1 MVFNRI
7 QGTDGI
13 RGPVCLAEKSSST
26 GPIEALLNEGI
37 LTDELFELYTYS
49 FCKELLD
56 TCFAAK
62 NDMAVIG
69 WDPRDSSGR
78 FNQAAVNGI
87 RKAGMSAAVVD
98 ILPTP
103 AISLYQLKVGAAC
116 GFVLTASHNRADQ
129 NGIKIFLGHS
139 NLKLL
144 PEDDKRLT
152 QRCLSLNYEELRS
165 IPLTG
170 GISNEHQQARKLF
183 IDFIADQ
190 ANNWLQKD
198 VLNEVTVIV
207 DAANGAFSHLVRDI
221 LNYEG
226 CRIEFINCEPS
237 RGINSCSGVADLEGL
252 SEINAD
258 EIVNGAFA
266 EYEALRRI
274 LSIGRAQN
282 TAHQNRPGMVFGF
295 VFDGDGDRCFLLSYD
310 HHMDQV
316 NVLGGDVQAFL
327 QAKLLKQKNNW
338 NKPPLYLNT
347 VESDI
352 EAERAARSAGFETKQ
367 CAVGDKWIL
376 WESFLSQ
383 WKCRKQYYLEKV
395 DDPEF
400 QALTIQADTKLEQM
414 QNSSSFDAISATN
427 SVLSVEKW
435 LLEKKRNELVN
446 LAYSHA
452 CEISNNCFAIGS
464 EESGHLI
471 TLGKIKSGEMIRPV
485 FIGNGIKCALNSMA
499 AILQLIPD
507 IKQQQYFQWLSNP
520 FPSGYQKSLQ
530 VYYVDKSLL
539 YEESVMRKRLQD
551 LLLENLNWPGMEK
564 KIEQNQQ
571 EPQMLMIRV
580 FQHSLPV
587 AMVYVRNSG
596 TEDKLALYLR
606 GSIKLTDQLD
616 SLAKKIY
623 GYLMIS
629 FKNKNSLMA
638 RAEQSILHSLSHET
652 RQTIELKGPEFEK
665 VPIDRLLHEMSSR
678 QKLIK
683 KDKGMWCITNLGRT
697 LINHSEHSE

>member
-1 MVFNRI
+1 MAINSI

-13 RGPVCLAEKSSST
+13 RGPVRFAKKSSSP
-26 GPIEALLNEGI
+26 GPIEALLNEGV
-37 LTDELFELYTYS
+37 LTEELFELYTYS
-49 FCKELLD
+49 FCQELLD
-56 TCFAAK
+56 VGFATN
-62 NDMAVIG
+62 NDIAVIG

-87 RKAGMSAAVVD
+87 RKAGMTAAVVD

-103 AISLYQLKVGAAC
+103 AISLYQLKAGAAC

-144 PEDDKRLT
+144 PQDDKRLT
-152 QRCLSLNYEELRS
+152 QRCLNLDYGELRT

-170 GISNEHQQARKLF
+170 AISNEHQQARKLF
-183 IDFIADQ
+183 IDFVSDQ

-198 VLNEVTVIV
+198 LLNGVTVIV
-207 DAANGAFSHLVRDI
+207 DAANGAFSHLVKDI
-221 LNYEG
+221 LNFEG
-226 CRIEFINCEPS
+226 CKIEFFNCEPS
-237 RGINSCSGVADLEGL
+237 QGINFCSGVADLEGI
-252 SEINAD
+252 SEIHAD

-266 EYEALRRI
+266 EYEALNRI
-274 LSIGRAQN
+274 LSIGREHN
-282 TAHQNRPGMVFGF
+282 SVNQNRLGLVFGF
-295 VFDGDGDRCFLLSYD
+295 VFDGDGDRCFLLNYD
-310 HHMDQV
+310 PHMDQV
-316 NVLGGDVQAFL
+316 KVLGGDLQAFF
-327 QAKLLKQKNNW
+327 QAKLLKQKLKW

-352 EAERAARSAGFETKQ
+352 EAERAARSAGYKTKQ

-376 WESFLSQ
+376 WETFLCQ

-395 DDPEF
+395 DDTEF
-400 QALTIQADTKLEQM
+400 QTLTIQADTKLEQM
-414 QNSSSFDAISATN
+414 QNNSTFDAISATN
-427 SVLSVEKW
+427 SVLSLEKW
-435 LLEKKRNELVN
+435 LLENNRNELVN

-452 CEISNNCFAIGS
+452 CEIRNTCFAIGN

-471 TLGKIKSGEMIRPV
+471 TFGKLKSGKMIRPV

-507 IKQQQYFQWLSNP
+507 KEQQQYFQWLSNP
-520 FPSGYQKSLQ
+520 YPSGYQKSLQ

-539 YEESVMRKRLQD
+539 CEESAMRKQLQG
-551 LLLENLNWPGMEK
+551 LLLENLNWSDMEI
-564 KIEQNQQ
+564 KIDQNQQ

-580 FQHSLPV
+580 FQYNLPV

-606 GSIKLTDQLD
+606 GSTKLTEQLD
-616 SLAKKIY
+616 SLAKKVY
-623 GYLMIS
+623 SYLMIS

-638 RAEQSILHSLSHET
+638 RAEQSVLHSLSHET
-652 RQTIELKGPEFEK
+652 RHIIELKGQEFEK

-683 KDKGMWCITNLGRT
+683 KDKGMWCITDLGRT

>member
-1 MVFNRI
+1 MAINRI

-13 RGPVCLAEKSSST
+13 RGPVCLSENSSSL

-37 LTDELFELYTYS
+37 LTEELFELYTYS
-49 FCKELLD
+49 FCQELLD
-56 TCFAAK
+56 MGFAAN
-62 NDMAVIG
+62 NDIAVIG

-87 RKAGMSAAVVD
+87 RKAGMTAAVVD
-98 ILPTP
+98 VLPTP

-152 QRCLSLNYEELRS
+152 QRCLNLDYEELRT

-170 GISNEHQQARKLF
+170 EISNEHQQARKLF
-183 IDFIADQ
+183 IDFVADQ

-198 VLNEVTVIV
+198 LLNGVTVIV
-207 DAANGAFSHLVRDI
+207 DAANGAFSHLVKDI
-221 LNYEG
+221 LNFEG
-226 CRIEFINCEPS
+226 CRIEFFNCEPS

-266 EYEALRRI
+266 EYEALSRI
-274 LSIGRAQN
+274 LSIGREHN
-282 TAHQNRPGMVFGF
+282 SAHQNRPGMVFGF
-295 VFDGDGDRCFLLSYD
+295 VFDGDGDRCFLLNYD
-310 HHMDQV
+310 PHMDQV
-316 NVLGGDVQAFL
+316 KVLGGDVQAFL
-327 QAKLLKQKNNW
+327 QAKLLKQKSKW

-376 WESFLSQ
+376 WETFLSQ

-427 SVLSVEKW
+427 SVLSLEKW

-471 TLGKIKSGEMIRPV
+471 TLGKIKSGKMIRPV

-520 FPSGYQKSLQ
+520 YPSGYQKSLQ

-539 YEESVMRKRLQD
+539 CEESVMRKQLQD
-551 LLLENLNWPGMEK
+551 LLLENLNWSEMEI
-564 KIEQNQQ
+564 KIDQNQQ

-580 FQHSLPV
+580 FKHNLPV

-606 GSIKLTDQLD
+606 GSREITDQLD

-638 RAEQSILHSLSHET
+638 IAEKSILYSLKHESK
-652 RQTIELKGPEFEK
+652 QTIELKGQKFEE
-665 VPIDRLLHEMSSR
+665 VPIDRLLHEMSLR

-683 KDKGMWCITNLGRT
+683 KDKGMWCITDLGGT
-697 LINHSEHSE
+697 LINHYERSE

>member
-1 MVFNRI
+1 MAINRI

-13 RGPVCLAEKSSST
+13 RGPVCLAEKSSSP
-26 GPIEALLNEGI
+26 GPIEALLDEGI
-37 LTDELFELYTYS
+37 LTEELFELYTYS
-49 FCKELLD
+49 FCQELLD
-56 TCFAAK
+56 MGFATK
-62 NDMAVIG
+62 NDIAVIG
-69 WDPRDSSGR
+69 WDPRDSSGSY
-78 FNQAAVNGI
+78 NQAAVNGI
-87 RKAGMSAAVVD
+87 RKAGMAAAVVD
-98 ILPTP
+98 VLPTP

-152 QRCLSLNYEELRS
+152 QRCFNLDYAELRK

-170 GISNEHQQARKLF
+170 EISNEHERARKLF
-183 IDFIADQ
+183 IDFVADQ

-198 VLNEVTVIV
+198 LLNEVTVIV
-207 DAANGAFSHLVRDI
+207 DAANGAFSHLVKDI
-221 LNYEG
+221 LNFEG
-226 CRIEFINCEPS
+226 CRIEFFNCDPS

-252 SEINAD
+252 SEINAE
-258 EIVNGAFA
+258 EIVNGTFA
-266 EYEALRRI
+266 EYEALSRI
-274 LSIGRAQN
+274 LSIGREHN
-282 TAHQNRPGMVFGF
+282 TAHQNRPEMVFGF
-295 VFDGDGDRCFLLSYD
+295 VLDGDGDRCFLLNYD
-310 HHMDQV
+310 PHMDQV
-316 NVLGGDVQAFL
+316 KVLGGDVQAFL
-327 QAKLLKQKNNW
+327 QAKLLKQKSKW
-338 NKPPLYLNT
+338 DKPPLYLNT

-352 EAERAARSAGFETKQ
+352 ETERAVRNIGFKTKQ

-383 WKCRKQYYLEKV
+383 WKCRKKYYLEKV
-395 DDPEF
+395 DDPEL
-400 QALTIQADTKLEQM
+400 QTLINQVDTKLEQM

-427 SVLSVEKW
+427 SVLSLEKW

-446 LAYSHA
+446 LAYSSS
-452 CEISNNCFAIGS
+452 CKISNNCFAIGS

-471 TLGKIKSGEMIRPV
+471 TLGKIKSGKMISPV

-499 AILQLIPD
+499 AILQLVPD
-507 IKQQQYFQWLSNP
+507 TEQKQHFKWLRDP
-520 FPSGYQKSLQ
+520 YRSGYKKSLQ

-539 YEESVMRKRLQD
+539 CEESVIRKQLKD
-551 LLLENLNWPGMEK
+551 LLLENLNWPE
-564 KIEQNQQ
+564 IEISIDQNLQ

-580 FQHSLPV
+580 FQHNLPV

-606 GSIKLTDQLD
+606 GSSELTEKLD

-623 GYLMIS
+623 SHLMIS
-629 FKNKNSLMA
+629 FKNNKSLMA
-638 RAEQSILHSLSHET
+638 RAEQSVLHSLNHDK
-652 RQTIELKGPEFEK
+652 RQTIELKGKEFEE

>member
-1 MVFNRI
+1 MAIDRI

-13 RGPVCLAEKSSST
+13 RGPVCLAEKSSSP

-37 LTDELFELYTYS
+37 LTEELFELYTFS
-49 FCKELLD
+49 FCQELLD
-56 TCFAAK
+56 MGFATN
-62 NDMAVIG
+62 NDIAVIG

-78 FNQAAVNGI
+78 FNHAAVNGI
-87 RKAGMSAAVVD
+87 RKAGMTAAVVD

-116 GFVLTASHNRADQ
+116 GFVLTASHNRSDQ

-152 QRCLSLNYEELRS
+152 QRCLNFDYEELRT

-170 GISNEHQQARKLF
+170 EISNEHQQARKLF
-183 IDFIADQ
+183 IDFVADQ
-190 ANNWLQKD
+190 TNNWLKKD
-198 VLNEVTVIV
+198 LLNGVTVIV
-207 DAANGAFSHLVRDI
+207 DAANGAFSHLVKDI
-221 LNYEG
+221 LNFEG
-226 CRIEFINCEPS
+226 CRIEFFNCEPS
-237 RGINSCSGVADLEGL
+237 QGINFCSGVADLEGL

-266 EYEALRRI
+266 EYEALSRI
-274 LSIGRAQN
+274 LSIGRDHSSN
-282 TAHQNRPGMVFGF
+282 HKIKSGIVFGF
-295 VFDGDGDRCFLLSYD
+295 VFDGDGDRCFLLNYD
-310 HHMDQV
+310 PHMDQV
-316 NVLGGDVQAFL
+316 KVLGGDVQAFL
-327 QAKLLKQKNNW
+327 QAKLLRQKSKW

-352 EAERAARSAGFETKQ
+352 EAERAARSEGFETKQ

-376 WESFLSQ
+376 WETFLSQ

-395 DDPEF
+395 HDPEF
-400 QALTIQADTKLEQM
+400 QALTIKADAKLEHM
-414 QNSSSFDAISATN
+414 QNSSSFDAISATDI
-427 SVLSVEKW
+427 VLSLEKW

-452 CEISNNCFAIGS
+452 CEISNNCFAIGN

-471 TLGKIKSGEMIRPV
+471 TLGKIKSTKMIRPV

-499 AILQLIPD
+499 AILQLIPE
-507 IKQQQYFQWLSNP
+507 IKQHQHFQWLSSP
-520 FPSGYQKSLQ
+520 YPSGYQKSLQ

-539 YEESVMRKRLQD
+539 CEESVKRKQLQE
-551 LLLENLNWPGMEK
+551 LFLENLKWSEMEIIIDK
-564 KIEQNQQ
+564 NKQ
-571 EPQMLMIRV
+571 EPQMLLIRV
-580 FQHSLPV
+580 LQNNSPV

-606 GSIKLTDQLD
+606 GRSKLTEQLD
-616 SLAKKIY
+616 SLAKKVY
-623 GYLMIS
+623 SYLLIS
-629 FKNKNSLMA
+629 FKNKKGLMA
-638 RAEQSILHSLSHET
+638 RAEQLILHSLCHET
-652 RQTIELKGPEFEK
+652 RQTIKLNGHEFEK
-665 VPIDRLLHEMSSR
+665 VPIGRLLHEMSSR

-683 KDKGMWCITNLGRT
+683 KDKKMWCITDLGRL
-697 LINHSEHSE
+697 LINQFEHSE

>member
-1 MVFNRI
+1 MAINRI

-13 RGPVCLAEKSSST
+13 RGPVCLAEKSSSP

-37 LTDELFELYTYS
+37 LTEELFELYTYS
-49 FCKELLD
+49 FCQELLD
-56 TCFAAK
+56 IGFAA
-62 NDMAVIG
+62 NNSIAVIG

-87 RKAGMSAAVVD
+87 RKAGMTAAVVD

-116 GFVLTASHNRADQ
+116 GFVLTASHNREDQ

-139 NLKLL
+139 NLKLF

-152 QRCLSLNYEELRS
+152 QRCLNLDYEKLRT

-170 GISNEHQQARKLF
+170 EISNEHQQARKLF
-183 IDFIADQ
+183 IDFVADQ

-198 VLNEVTVIV
+198 LLNGVTVIV
-207 DAANGAFSHLVRDI
+207 DAANGAFSHLVKDI
-221 LNYEG
+221 LNFEG
-226 CRIEFINCEPS
+226 CRIEFFNCDPS
-237 RGINSCSGVADLEGL
+237 LGINSCSGVADLEGL

-266 EYEALRRI
+266 EYEALSRI
-274 LSIGRAQN
+274 LSIGREHN
-282 TAHQNRPGMVFGF
+282 SAHQNRPGMVFGF
-295 VFDGDGDRCFLLSYD
+295 VFDGDGDRCFLLNYD
-310 HHMDQV
+310 SHMDQIK
-316 NVLGGDVQAFL
+316 VLGGDVQAFL
-327 QAKLLKQKNNW
+327 QSKLLKQKSKW

-376 WESFLSQ
+376 WETFLSQ

-395 DDPEF
+395 DDAEF
-400 QALTIQADTKLEQM
+400 QALTIQADTKIEQM
-414 QNSSSFDAISATN
+414 QNSSSFNAISATN
-427 SVLSVEKW
+427 FVLSIEKW

-446 LAYSHA
+446 YAYSHA

-471 TLGKIKSGEMIRPV
+471 TLGKIKSGKMIRPV

-507 IKQQQYFQWLSNP
+507 IKQQKYFQWASNP
-520 FPSGYQKSLQ
+520 YPSGYQKSLQ

-539 YEESVMRKRLQD
+539 CEESVMRKRLQD
-551 LLLENLNWPGMEK
+551 LLLENLNWPEMEV
-564 KIEQNQQ
+564 KIDQNQQ

-580 FQHSLPV
+580 FQHNLPV

-606 GSIKLTDQLD
+606 GGREITDQLD

-638 RAEQSILHSLSHET
+638 IAEKSILYSLKNQAK
-652 RQTIELKGPEFEK
+652 QTIGLEGPEFEK
-665 VPIDRLLHEMSSR
+665 VPIDRLLNEMSSR

-683 KDKGMWCITNLGRT
+683 KDKGMWLITELGRT
-697 LINHSEHSE
+697 LVNHSEHSE

>member
-1 MVFNRI
+1 MAINRI

-13 RGPVCLAEKSSST
+13 RGPVCLAEKSSSP

-37 LTDELFELYTYS
+37 LTEELFELYTYS
-49 FCKELLD
+49 FCQELLD
-56 TCFAAK
+56 MGFAAN
-62 NDMAVIG
+62 NDIAVIG

-87 RKAGMSAAVVD
+87 RKAGMTAAVVD

-152 QRCLSLNYEELRS
+152 QRCLNLDYEELRT

-170 GISNEHQQARKLF
+170 EISNEHQQARKLF
-183 IDFIADQ
+183 IDFVADQ

-198 VLNEVTVIV
+198 LLNGVTVIV
-207 DAANGAFSHLVRDI
+207 DAANGAFSHLVKDI
-221 LNYEG
+221 LNFEG
-226 CRIEFINCEPS
+226 CRIEFFNCEPS

-266 EYEALRRI
+266 EYEALSRI
-274 LSIGRAQN
+274 LSIGRELN
-282 TAHQNRPGMVFGF
+282 SAHQNRPGMVFGF
-295 VFDGDGDRCFLLSYD
+295 VFDGDGDRCFLLNYD
-310 HHMDQV
+310 PHMDQV
-316 NVLGGDVQAFL
+316 KVLGGDVQAFL
-327 QAKLLKQKNNW
+327 QAKLLKQNSKW

-352 EAERAARSAGFETKQ
+352 EVERAARSAGFETKQ

-376 WESFLSQ
+376 WETFLSQ

-427 SVLSVEKW
+427 SVLSLEKW

-452 CEISNNCFAIGS
+452 CEISNNCFAIGN

-471 TLGKIKSGEMIRPV
+471 TLGKIKSGKMIRPV

-520 FPSGYQKSLQ
+520 YPSGYQKSLQ

-539 YEESVMRKRLQD
+539 CEESVMRKQLQD
-551 LLLENLNWPGMEK
+551 LLLENLNWSEMEI
-564 KIEQNQQ
+564 KIDQNQQ

-580 FQHSLPV
+580 FQHNLPV

-606 GSIKLTDQLD
+606 GSSKLTEQLD
-616 SLAKKIY
+616 SLAKKVY
-623 GYLMIS
+623 SYLMIS

-652 RQTIELKGPEFEK
+652 RQTIELKGQEFEE

-683 KDKGMWCITNLGRT
+683 KDKGMWCITDLGRT

>member
-1 MVFNRI
+1 MAINRI

-13 RGPVCLAEKSSST
+13 RGPVCLAEKSSSPS
-26 GPIEALLNEGI
+26 PIEALLNEGI
-37 LTDELFELYTYS
+37 LTEELFELYTYS
-49 FCKELLD
+49 FCQELLD
-56 TCFAAK
+56 MGFAAN
-62 NDMAVIG
+62 NDIAVIG

-87 RKAGMSAAVVD
+87 RKAGMTAAVVD

-144 PEDDKRLT
+144 PDDDKRLT
-152 QRCLSLNYEELRS
+152 QRCLNLDYEQLRT

-170 GISNEHQQARKLF
+170 EISNEHQQARKLF
-183 IDFIADQ
+183 IDFVADQ

-198 VLNEVTVIV
+198 LLNGVTVIV
-207 DAANGAFSHLVRDI
+207 DAANGAFSHLVKDI
-221 LNYEG
+221 LNFEG
-226 CRIEFINCEPS
+226 CRIEFFNCEPS
-237 RGINSCSGVADLEGL
+237 RGINYCSGVADLEGF

-266 EYEALRRI
+266 EYEALSRI
-274 LSIGRAQN
+274 LSIGREHN
-282 TAHQNRPGMVFGF
+282 SAHQNRPGMVFGF
-295 VFDGDGDRCFLLSYD
+295 VFDGDGDRCFLLNYD
-310 HHMDQV
+310 PHMDQIK
-316 NVLGGDVQAFL
+316 VLGGDVQAFL
-327 QAKLLKQKNNW
+327 QAKLLKQKSKW

-376 WESFLSQ
+376 WETFLSQ
-383 WKCRKQYYLEKV
+383 WKCRKQYYLEKY

-400 QALTIQADTKLEQM
+400 QALTIQADTKLKQM
-414 QNSSSFDAISATN
+414 QNSSSFDTISATN
-427 SVLSVEKW
+427 SVLILEKW
-435 LLEKKRNELVN
+435 LLEKNRNELVN

-471 TLGKIKSGEMIRPV
+471 TLGKIKSGKMIRPV

-499 AILQLIPD
+499 AILQLFPD
-507 IKQQQYFQWLSNP
+507 IKHQQNFQWLSNP
-520 FPSGYQKSLQ
+520 YPPGYQKSLQ

-539 YEESVMRKRLQD
+539 CEESIMRKQLQD
-551 LLLENLNWPGMEK
+551 LLLDNLHWSEMEI
-564 KIEQNQQ
+564 KIDQNQQ

-580 FQHSLPV
+580 FQHNLPV

-606 GSIKLTDQLD
+606 GSSKLTEQLD
-616 SLAKKIY
+616 SLAKKVY
-623 GYLMIS
+623 SYLMIY

-638 RAEQSILHSLSHET
+638 IAEKSILYSLKHESK
-652 RQTIELKGPEFEK
+652 QTIGLKGPEFEK
-665 VPIDRLLHEMSSR
+665 VPIDRLLNEMSSR

-683 KDKGMWCITNLGRT
+683 KDKGMWLITDLGRT
-697 LINHSEHSE
+697 LVNHSERSE